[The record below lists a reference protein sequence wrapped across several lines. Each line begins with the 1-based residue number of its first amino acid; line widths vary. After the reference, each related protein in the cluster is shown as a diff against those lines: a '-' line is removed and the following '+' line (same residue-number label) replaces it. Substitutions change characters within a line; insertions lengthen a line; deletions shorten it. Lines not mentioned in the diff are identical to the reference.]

1 MGILDALVEN
11 CLDEAG
17 ACVLE
22 DVRVGLGY
30 TCAVVSDG
38 RGRYAGL
45 AATLLHEVAPTCVHH
60 GRAGRLAGAP
70 LEEVLAH
77 EPKSHVD
84 RAVAL
89 ACCNAVLNRDVVAHE
104 GLELELAGRDV
115 GMVGYFAPLV
125 RELREVV
132 RSLTIVERNE
142 ALVGGEVMGELS
154 AIEGCDVVLVSS
166 STLVN
171 GTVDEVLS
179 VCGGEVVMLG
189 PSTPLTFSVFP
200 EKVVALAGRQ
210 VVDIEGAL
218 RVVSEAG
225 GTPQLSCCTKKLTL
239 LRSD

>member
-1 MGILDALVEN
+1 MGILDALVQK

-17 ACVLE
+17 AYVLE

-38 RGRYAGL
+38 RGRHAGL
-45 AATLLHEVAPTCVHH
+45 AATLLHEVAPTCVHY

-77 EPKSHVD
+77 EPKSHVE
-84 RAVAL
+84 RAVVL
-89 ACCNAVLNRDVVAHE
+89 ACCNAVLNRDVEAC
-104 GLELELAGRDV
+104 GKLELVGRDV

-125 RELREVV
+125 RELKGVV

-142 ALVGGEVMGELS
+142 ALVDGEVRGELS

-200 EKVVALAGRQ
+200 EKVVALAGRR
-210 VVDIEGAL
+210 VVDIDGVL

-225 GTPQLSCCTKKLTL
+225 GTPQLSRYTKKLTL
-239 LRSD
+239 LRDN